1 MVSADYIVG
10 LTDGEGCFYV
20 NISQD
25 KRYPNSRPK
34 VETHFYI
41 KLHEEDLPLLQEV
54 RESLRGGFIYLQKE
68 KRPNHSQC
76 YRFEINSQ
84 RDIHGIILP
93 FFRKHPLQS
102 KKQKDFEIFKEIA
115 MMVKEKKHL
124 ESVSLEKIRQL
135 KSVMNHGARRMREI
149 RLSGGNAK

>member
-20 NISQD
+20 NVGTD
-25 KRYPNSRPK
+25 KRFPQARPQ

-41 KLHEEDLPLLQEV
+41 KLTEEEYPLLEKV
-54 RESLRGGFIYLQKE
+54 RKFLGCGFIYLQKE
-68 KRPNHSQC
+68 KRLNHAQC

-84 RDIHGIILP
+84 RDIHKFLLP
-93 FFRKHPLQS
+93 FFKEHPLQS
-102 KKQKDFEIFKEIA
+102 NKKRNFEIFRKISL
-115 MMVKEKKHL
+115 MVKNKEHL
-124 ESVSLEKIRQL
+124 TDKGFQKVVQL

-149 RLSGGNAK
+149 RSSGGNAK